1 MDNLMKIILVVLVAF
16 MLLNYSCSK
25 KENFTKRRREK
36 KCNKKCIKRIKKCF
50 KNNFKGK
57 CNINE
62 NKKIKK
68 CKVPVNALTKKQ
80 TNSLESYFSKVCV
93 KKKRKRKKSVVDEE
107 IEKVKDNEK
116 NLGTCKKAYDPKV
129 KQILL

>member
-1 MDNLMKIILVVLVAF
+1 MDNLMKIILVILVAF

-25 KENFTKRRREK
+25 KEDFARRRKK

-93 KKKRKRKKSVVDEE
+93 KKKMSRQKSNW
-107 IEKVKDNEK
+107 KDDLTE
-116 NLGTCKKAYDPKV
+116 V
-129 KQILL
+129 